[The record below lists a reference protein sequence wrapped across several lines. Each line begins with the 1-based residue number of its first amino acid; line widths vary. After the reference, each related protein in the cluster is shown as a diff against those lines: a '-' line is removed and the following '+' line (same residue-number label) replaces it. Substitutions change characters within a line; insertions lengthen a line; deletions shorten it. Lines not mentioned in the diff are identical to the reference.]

1 MEHSMQCH
9 LALEN
14 HPSMGVH
21 KVGTR
26 WDASLTLIEVRVK
39 QPHLSTNYKLTSWVN
54 KTSPGCKLMFL
65 IFFPGSIHFSNL
77 NAPSHSR
84 HFAQVQAS
92 GYSPALQRKKN
103 SSILSNSSRSL
114 GWMTEPAVPSA
125 AAVFKD
131 RDFTASHE
139 ATFQHNRQPH
149 SILVRP
155 DSQKNNVDKV
165 MSVWWFERIW
175 SVVLTV
181 HHT

>member
-1 MEHSMQCH
+1 MEQYTQQDRSHLCQMEHSMQCH

-14 HPSMGVH
+14 HPSMVAH
-21 KVGTR
+21 KVGTQ
-26 WDASLTLIEVRVK
+26 WDAFLTLIEVRVK
-39 QPHLSTNYKLTSWVN
+39 PIYQLIFRAN
-54 KTSPGCKLMFL
+54 KTLPGCKKLFL
-65 IFFPGSIHFSNL
+65 LFPPGSNHISFL

-103 SSILSNSSRSL
+103 SSILSNSSRPL

-125 AAVFKD
+125 AAAVFKD
-131 RDFTASHE
+131 RDFTPSHE
-139 ATFQHNRQPH
+139 ATFQQDRRPH

-165 MSVWWFERIW
+165 M
-175 SVVLTV
+175 L
-181 HHT
+181 H